1 MPEIASDTSTA
12 DPARSTVACVRPM
25 TGELDY
31 SDEAVAE
38 RVRRSN
44 ARVFATYLALQ
55 AIVGVGFWVGLAV
68 SDEVRK
74 LFELVPEVR
83 SVTTAWVFADLVVGV
98 LGSALGA
105 YALWVD
111 ARWALPV
118 VAFTTGGIVYPTIM
132 LATWVL
138 MEDTGQAT
146 LAIMVPPSVISLSVT
161 WWTWRNP
168 KEPSS
173 DLTPR
178 SRP

>member
-1 MPEIASDTSTA
+1 
-12 DPARSTVACVRPM
+12 M
-25 TGELDY
+25 TGELNY

-44 ARVFATYLALQ
+44 ARVFATYLVVQ
-55 AIVGVGFWVGLAV
+55 AVVGLAFWVGLAV

-83 SVTTAWVFADLVVGV
+83 SVTSTWLFADLVVGV

-105 YALWVD
+105 YALWAD

-138 MEDTGQAT
+138 MEDTGLAT
-146 LAIMVPPSVISLSVT
+146 LAIMVPPSVISLYVT

-168 KEPSS
+168 EEPLSG
-173 DLTPR
+173 LTLR
-178 SRP
+178 SLP